1 MIIIIKMEFVINIK
15 KDTKVYTIEDNK
27 INEYFVKEI
36 FLLGKDKNVIES
48 DISYYI
54 MLKLERYNDN
64 VSFFETTKKLSDVF
78 LSKNDLLKQLL

>member
-1 MIIIIKMEFVINIK
+1 MEFVINIK